1 MYDIHAKI
9 VQAYHVLEKRVC
21 KCTYLQKSSVIS
33 GQMTQGCASPRIF
46 AFFQIILANLV
57 TNVAS
62 VTFNLSLVKVSWFL
76 INDVVPRASVD
87 VVNDVVKLDS
97 AIG

>member
-1 MYDIHAKI
+1 
-9 VQAYHVLEKRVC
+9 
-21 KCTYLQKSSVIS
+21 
-33 GQMTQGCASPRIF
+33 MTQGCASSRIF
-46 AFFQIILANLV
+46 AFFQIVLANLV

-62 VTFNLSLVKVSWFL
+62 VAFNLSLVKISWFL

-97 AIG
+97 AIGQIGRPVGVARVLTSDLLLHFNFG